1 MHNRKKADAPRST
14 AELEG
19 IRKKK
24 LAYSAV
30 ADKLLDM
37 KVHGVLSAEALAISD
52 GLLKQNPDYYSMW
65 NHRRTILLSMY
76 GEGGEVSPIGLSS
89 AAPAVGEG
97 RLDSP
102 QAHVVRDTEL
112 SLSAAA
118 IKKNPK
124 SYGAW
129 YHRQWI
135 LDRINIDV
143 NVELELCKEFLLAD
157 QRNFHC
163 WNYRRYLVNAFKVN
177 PRSEFEFS
185 SAKIEENFSNYSA
198 FHHRSVFIDAEAAA
212 RSVAEVLGD
221 EISIVENAV
230 YTDPYDQSAFWYLQ
244 VVFLT
249 LIRVYNRLTKFVLV
263 VFAAVELFKSRIG
276 KLRDAIA
283 TFIFREDRNCTL
295 RAAGGRA
302 Q

>member
-1 MHNRKKADAPRST
+1 MHNRKKSDAPRSS

-30 ADKLLDM
+30 ANKLLDM
-37 KVHGVLSAEALAISD
+37 KVNGVLTADALAFSD
-52 GLLKQNPDYYSMW
+52 GLLKQNPDYYSIW
-65 NHRRTILLSMY
+65 NYRRTILLSMY
-76 GEGGEVSPIGLSS
+76 GDGGEVAPIGLSS
-89 AAPAVGEG
+89 SAPGSKEG
-97 RLDSP
+97 RLDSA
-102 QAHVVRDTEL
+102 QAHALRDTEL
-112 SLSAAA
+112 ALSAAA

-163 WNYRRYLVNAFKVN
+163 WNYRRYLVGAFEVK
-177 PRSEFEFS
+177 PRSEFEFAS
-185 SAKIEENFSNYSA
+185 SKIEENFSNYSA
-198 FHHRSVFIDAEAAA
+198 FHHRSVFIDAELTA
-212 RSVAEVLGD
+212 RPVEEVLSD
-221 EISIVENAV
+221 EISIVENAI

-244 VVFLT
+244 VFL
-249 LIRVYNRLTKFVLV
+249 
-263 VFAAVELFKSRIG
+263 LFYLFFFCSDDQQK
-276 KLRDAIA
+276 
-283 TFIFREDRNCTL
+283 
-295 RAAGGRA
+295 
-302 Q
+302 